1 MSRDPYN
8 EVKRY
13 VLQCIAILTTSDVET
28 NLSHTKDLWQSY
40 SRISS
45 AGQYITDIE
54 ETRNE
59 LRSTLE
65 ALEADL
71 EDLDESVRAVEGAG
85 SRWGMDD
92 NEISRRRGFVE
103 RVKSEVKVCAR

>member
-1 MSRDPYN
+1 
-8 EVKRY
+8 V
-13 VLQCIAILTTSDVET
+13 TSDVET
-28 NLSHTKDLWQSY
+28 NLSHTKDLLQSY

-45 AGQYITDIE
+45 TSNSHDIE
-54 ETRNE
+54 ETKNE

-92 NEISRRRGFVE
+92 REVNRRRGFVE
-103 RVKSEVKVCAR
+103 RVKREVKVCTYPTERGLVS